1 MEPEPTNTTDLTTKS
16 SVTPENSL
24 DNSQST
30 RDGFVLDSLSQGHIY
45 KSNER
50 ILVICDVC
58 FWATTYIDK
67 SRLPI
72 LDSRCSICQEIG
84 LSSFP
89 VLANESFTYDYS
101 EKRGVEL
108 EFMNRER

>member
-1 MEPEPTNTTDLTTKS
+1 LQPKLTNPRDFS
-16 SVTPENSL
+16 SNSSAIPGKSL
-24 DNSQST
+24 DSPHVIG
-30 RDGFVLDSLSQGHIY
+30 DGLAADNNDQGQIY
-45 KSNER
+45 KCNER
-50 ILVICDVC
+50 IFVLCDAC
-58 FWATTYIDK
+58 FWATTYLDK

-72 LDSRCSICQEIG
+72 LDSRCSRCQEIG

-108 EFMNRER
+108 QFMNRDG